1 MDRMLAT
8 SFTNISTANADILP
22 TLVHEVKGGGY
33 VTMGYCTVYVV
44 HCTLHSV
51 QCTLYTIHCTLYT
64 RSKVVVMSSRGIV
77 YRCI

>member
-51 QCTLYTIHCTLYT
+51 QCTLYTVHCTLVHEVKGGGYVI
-64 RSKVVVMSSRGIV
+64 KG
-77 YRCI
+77 YCL